1 MINNYTLLNQCN
13 SDEIES
19 LLHSTSSN
27 NNKNN
32 DTRPQPT
39 IERLHKLFQILI
51 SHENEYRTIFD
62 YLGIFRFND
71 FYNTLHPF
79 ANNTER
85 LQNIYCLF
93 QQYINISD
101 NGHIVIKQ
109 NFISYLKLVSNYLS
123 NVIKNKHLTW
133 SKTTKDKIQ
142 KPVIILAAHSLFY
155 DALQASMR
163 TINDYFKNS
172 TVAIYDLG
180 LITTQLN
187 MIKENCE
194 RCIIIPFPFAQIE
207 HVAAHIRTLRYF
219 AWKPIVVQDAVHRF
233 GSIIYGDTSIRY
245 KTSNF
250 DRLLLDNLIRGFSC
264 RELPGHYF
272 PCFTSFGTLLWF
284 HETISTFDH
293 IYIAEA
299 VLSSRTSSLI
309 IDPLSRMI
317 VLTTG
322 LFSIIALVLS
332 IVGTAT
338 YSWYYNQDSN
348 GQTVY
353 YNFFT
358 QCTGN
363 LLNGSSNCF
372 NMQRNTVLG
381 LGTQH
386 AAGLLVVAICLLG
399 LGMLI
404 VLAMNFIQLTG
415 LLAFIPSIILFLAAL
430 FMVAALAEGSRVTTY
445 NNYSANL
452 VETGHL
458 LTILSMGL
466 IAFASGRLHYR
477 YYEF

>member
-1 MINNYTLLNQCN
+1 M
-13 SDEIES
+13 E
-19 LLHSTSSN
+19 
-27 NNKNN
+27 
-32 DTRPQPT
+32 
-39 IERLHKLFQILI
+39 
-51 SHENEYRTIFD
+51 
-62 YLGIFRFND
+62 
-71 FYNTLHPF
+71 
-79 ANNTER
+79 
-85 LQNIYCLF
+85 
-93 QQYINISD
+93 
-101 NGHIVIKQ
+101 
-109 NFISYLKLVSNYLS
+109 
-123 NVIKNKHLTW
+123 
-133 SKTTKDKIQ
+133 
-142 KPVIILAAHSLFY
+142 
-155 DALQASMR
+155 
-163 TINDYFKNS
+163 
-172 TVAIYDLG
+172 
-180 LITTQLN
+180 
-187 MIKENCE
+187 
-194 RCIIIPFPFAQIE
+194 
-207 HVAAHIRTLRYF
+207 
-219 AWKPIVVQDAVHRF
+219 
-233 GSIIYGDTSIRY
+233 
-245 KTSNF
+245 
-250 DRLLLDNLIRGFSC
+250 
-264 RELPGHYF
+264 
-272 PCFTSFGTLLWF
+272 
-284 HETISTFDH
+284 
-293 IYIAEA
+293 

-386 AAGLLVVAICLLG
+386 AAGLLVVALCLLG